1 MKQQL
6 WVQRAVLVFDQG
18 ERARQITNEATQA
31 IHSVGSEN
39 QNVVSLLVRWLG
51 HTHTYTHSLTHS
63 LTHRKYFL

>member
-51 HTHTYTHSLTHS
+51 HTYTHTDAHLLTH
-63 LTHRKYFL
+63 